1 MEKCEVKDL
10 SHETIENLT
19 HSLEKPTLNWEE
31 LMRSKTF
38 GSIYSAN
45 DIYKI
50 GMSGSHRATVLI
62 QDLVSRE
69 ISLQVLLNGLK
80 EIGNRKAISI
90 IERGRWLLSQKSK
103 RYGNGCFRIVIETDC
118 LF

>member
-1 MEKCEVKDL
+1 MDKCEVKDL

-45 DIYKI
+45 DINKI
-50 GMSGSHRATVLI
+50 RMSGSHRATVLI

-69 ISLQVLLNGLK
+69 ISLHVLLNGLK

-90 IERGRWLLSQKSK
+90 IERGR
-103 RYGNGCFRIVIETDC
+103 
-118 LF
+118 

>member
-1 MEKCEVKDL
+1 MVTQIILVLLLLSSCHFWTNLFQQEMEKCEVKDL

-90 IERGRWLLSQKSK
+90 IERGR
-103 RYGNGCFRIVIETDC
+103 
-118 LF
+118 

>member
-1 MEKCEVKDL
+1 MVTQIILVLLLLSCCYFWIYLFQQEMEKCEVKDL

-31 LMRSKTF
+31 LMGSKTF
-38 GSIYSAN
+38 GSIYSEN
-45 DIYKI
+45 DINKI
-50 GMSGSHRATVLI
+50 RMSGSHRATVLI

-80 EIGNRKAISI
+80 EIGNNKAVSI
-90 IERGRWLLSQKSK
+90 IERGR
-103 RYGNGCFRIVIETDC
+103 
-118 LF
+118 